1 MQPFAQ
7 PRSRN
12 QANYTLNDKKQT
24 SHSKD
29 CVSCGSLQT
38 DLEFEIDGRRF
49 KFNHDLTASILH
61 TYYRKFNMVEKKTV
75 KVQLIKLSSNMLNEF
90 VLSKSGC
97 CINYSW
103 YTENVL
109 ELWDAARL
117 LKVPSLIRICEANVG
132 QIFSEDNFESIYTKA
147 HLYKSDIVLNKAK
160 EFLVRFFQN
169 NKKGSQLMKDWEV
182 GVIRVLTY
190 EDILYLVKEWPF
202 RPDMSDDVLKS
213 IFNWTEN
220 YDNRGPC
227 SSSKND
233 DLDMSSQ
240 KTRDNDLD
248 MSSQKIRD
256 YDKVVLCTEYE
267 KFENKS
273 SILYTLLKDSK
284 YRSASLEC
292 LQELSRH
299 GMCQR
304 DQEAKLL
311 INEAISC
318 KLDKNT
324 HGYWFPSQ
332 LYGNLQ
338 NYRHIGVLAD
348 KDRVSI
354 MYLDHS
360 FYNWR
365 RLSKCLLHSTITN
378 LTVFDN
384 ELYAISSTG
393 LESLIFVFRNEE
405 WKFVLDLPNK
415 NFVVVSKGEFIY
427 VIDGTSSSVK
437 CVSPRGTPVL
447 HSEIKFPDM
456 MRNPESALDFD
467 RSILIFCSTDSDER
481 STVFCLDVP
490 EHKWTYCGHLEG
502 SAKYLVGFRNE
513 TNYFILQ
520 RDGSISQVLRKLDD
534 WIEFIF
540 IKRLWSFQSALRGAF
555 IYSDEL
561 YIFSNTP
568 VESLCFP
575 GVSGVFSKIQYWYQE
590 KEACN
595 FVRFIMPFEF
605 IRRSEHLLERLP
617 ESNN

>member
-1 MQPFAQ
+1 MQRLML
-7 PRSRN
+7 PRSSN
-12 QANYTLNDKKQT
+12 QANNTLNDKKQS

-38 DLEFEIDGRRF
+38 DLEFEIDGTRF

-61 TYYRKFNMVEKKTV
+61 FYQRKFNMVENNSE
-75 KVQLIKLSSNMLNEF
+75 KVQLIKLSSSTLDEF
-90 VLSKSGC
+90 ILRRKDC

-109 ELWDAARL
+109 ELWDATRV
-117 LKVPSLIRICEANVG
+117 LKVPSLIKNCEVKVG
-132 QIFSEDNFESIYTKA
+132 QNFSKDNFERIYTKA
-147 HLYKSDIVLNKAK
+147 HHYKSDFVLYKARR
-160 EFLVRFFQN
+160 FLDNFFRYQMEEN
-169 NKKGSQLMKDWEV
+169 QPMNDCEA

-190 EDILYLVKEWPF
+190 EDFLHLIREWPF
-202 RPDMSDDVLKS
+202 RPDISDDVLKS
-213 IFNWTEN
+213 IFELAEN
-220 YDNRGPC
+220 
-227 SSSKND
+227 
-233 DLDMSSQ
+233 
-240 KTRDNDLD
+240 
-248 MSSQKIRD
+248 
-256 YDKVVLCTEYE
+256 YDKVVSCTEYE

-318 KLDKNT
+318 KLDRNT

-338 NYRHIGVLAD
+338 NYRHIGALAD

-405 WKFVLDLPNK
+405 WTFVLDLSNK

-427 VIDGTSSSVK
+427 FIDSTSSSVR
-437 CVSPRGTPVL
+437 CVSPRETPVL

-555 IYSDEL
+555 IYSDKL
-561 YIFSNTP
+561 FVFSNTP
-568 VESLCFP
+568 MESLCLP

-590 KEACN
+590 EEACS
-595 FVRFIMPFEF
+595 FVHCIMPYQY
-605 IRRSEHLLERLP
+605 IQRSERLIEPEP
-617 ESNN
+617 ESDNQVIRFAFI